1 MTTRKFPPCSAAPRP
16 AASRLALAALVCAL
30 ALLPAA
36 AARRV
41 SPPSGG
47 ASLARQPGRLPRSAT
62 RPARLPASPR
72 AAAAPTAKFKIAVN
86 RPGRTIPRGF
96 AGFSIEVDAAA
107 RLYLG
112 PAGVPNRVFYQLMKN
127 LGPATLRIGGNSTD
141 DSCWQPSRAPHPQGC
156 HFTIQPADVRG
167 FADASA
173 ATGWGII
180 AGVNLA
186 QNDPAWAAHY
196 AAAVARAFAQTPGA
210 HLLGFELG
218 NEPDLF
224 RYHVLFDHVTARPAS
239 YSPTDYLRD
248 WHAYARALRARPI
261 TARVPLYGPA
271 ICCGWLRPGPDNGL
285 HQILAGIGRQDL
297 HEVTVHAYPLTH
309 CGHRQPTVAQLL
321 SPALLRRY
329 QTKARQ
335 WVGTAHHFGFPIR
348 YGEGNSISCEGQN
361 GISNAFAETA
371 WATDWLFTNFR
382 VGMAG
387 VNFHDGGHVISL
399 GYHGRAY
406 YYDAVQ
412 VERSEHNG
420 RVTYHNQ
427 IWPLYYAMYAFAQ
440 NAAGGRLLPV
450 RAGAAADQAAG
461 QAAPAAAEVTAYA
474 VRHGAAV
481 TVFVVNHA
489 LDAAVPVALAPSRR
503 LPRARLLLVRA
514 PSDASRDVTYGG
526 RKFSP
531 ATGRLAGRPQWR
543 TLPVAGDGAVR
554 FTLPQAAVAIV
565 RLQGK

>member
-1 MTTRKFPPCSAAPRP
+1 MTRNFRPGSAAPRL
-16 AASRLALAALVCAL
+16 AGAALAALLSAL
-30 ALLPAA
+30 AVLP
-36 AARRV
+36 
-41 SPPSGG
+41 
-47 ASLARQPGRLPRSAT
+47 
-62 RPARLPASPR
+62 
-72 AAAAPTAKFKIAVN
+72 AAAAPTAKFSIAVN
-86 RPGRTIPRGF
+86 HPGRTIPRGF

-112 PAGVPNRVFYQLMKN
+112 PAGAPNRVFYQLMKN

-156 HFTIQPADVRG
+156 HFAIQPADVRG

-173 ATGWGII
+173 ATGWGVI

-186 QNDPAWAAHY
+186 QNDPAWAARY

-224 RYHVLFDHVTARPAS
+224 ADHRLYDHVTARPAG
-239 YSPTDYLRD
+239 YSPADYLRD
-248 WHAYARALRARPI
+248 WHAYVGALRAQPI
-261 TARVPLYGPA
+261 TAHVPLYGPA

-297 HEVTVHAYPLTH
+297 QEVTVHAYPLTH
-309 CGHRQPTVAQLL
+309 CGNHHPDIAQLL
-321 SPALLRRY
+321 SPGLLRRY
-329 QTKARQ
+329 QGKARQ
-335 WVGTAHHFGFPIR
+335 WVATARHFGFPIR

-361 GISNAFAETA
+361 GVSNAFAETA
-371 WATDWLFTNFR
+371 WATDWLFANFR

-387 VNFHDGGHVISL
+387 VNFHDGGHVISV

-412 VERSEHNG
+412 VERSGANG

-427 IWPLYYAMYAFAQ
+427 IWPLYYAMYAFAR

-450 RAGAAADQAAG
+450 SGGPAADP
-461 QAAPAAAEVTAYA
+461 AAPPGEVTAYA

-481 TVFVVNHA
+481 TVFVVNHDLA
-489 LDAAVPVALAPSRR
+489 AAVPVTLAPSRR
-503 LPRARLLLVRA
+503 LPRARLLLVAA
-514 PSDASRDVTYGG
+514 PSYAAREVTYGG
-526 RKFSP
+526 RAFSP
-531 ATGRLAGRPQWR
+531 ATGRLQGRPQWR
-543 TLPVAGDGAVR
+543 ALPVAADGAVH
-554 FTLPQAAVAIV
+554 FTLPRAAVAIV
-565 RLQGK
+565 RLQ